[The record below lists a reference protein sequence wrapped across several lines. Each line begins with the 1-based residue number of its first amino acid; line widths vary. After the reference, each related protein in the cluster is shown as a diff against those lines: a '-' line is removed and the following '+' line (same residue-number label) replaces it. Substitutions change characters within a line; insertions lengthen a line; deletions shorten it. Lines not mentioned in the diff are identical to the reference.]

1 MLRAFALV
9 SALPI
14 FLLLAGCN
22 AGGGTNQGCQDT
34 IMEEKINEIET
45 IKNTANAKDEVV
57 SLGDTV
63 QLLNRRDRDGKCVT
77 NPASWVSDRNS
88 DCANDIFI
96 TLRHKGLACQNHGD
110 WVDLVRPAQ
119 PPALPEENIIVRI
132 TVKNRRWNGASRE
145 ARREGKEA
153 VARIAL
159 QKKVTRENDDG
170 TTEER
175 CEPAEWHI
183 EIKSGY
189 IFENVVDFV
198 AKTMEVVHP
207 SYNQCT
213 PSACR
218 DAEAINDLARVPA
231 EWTGTCVAS
240 PPPSF
245 PPPQT
250 QFRFPLHPRLL
261 CRATERGAELL
272 YPAESSACGMETV
285 ALALDFVPGLLER
298 EDAVQ
303 NALEDDMLVSR
314 FPLNRIS
321 SILGFTSIFT
331 PDIGVDPCPLL
342 DWHAELRGPA
352 SLEPV
357 VRLVTERMEATYG
370 PCAF

>member
-1 MLRAFALV
+1 
-9 SALPI
+9 
-14 FLLLAGCN
+14 
-22 AGGGTNQGCQDT
+22 
-34 IMEEKINEIET
+34 MEEKIDEIEG
-45 IKNTANAKDEVV
+45 IKDTENAKDEVV

-63 QLLNRRDRDGKCVT
+63 QLLNRRGTDGKCVT
-77 NPASWVSDRNS
+77 DPASWVLDPNS
-88 DCANDIFI
+88 DCANDVFV
-96 TLRHKGLACQNHGD
+96 TLRHKGLECRRHGD
-110 WVDLVRPAQ
+110 GVDLVRPAQ

-145 ARREGKEA
+145 ARREGKAA

-159 QKKVTRENDDG
+159 QEKVTRENDDG

-183 EIKSGY
+183 EIWSGY

-198 AKTMEVVHP
+198 AKTMEIVHP

-218 DAEAINDLARVPA
+218 DAEAINDLAHVPA

-272 YPAESSACGMETV
+272 YPAESSACGMDTSI
-285 ALALDFVPGLLER
+285 LTLDFVSGLLER
-298 EDAVQ
+298 EDAVL
-303 NALEDDMLVSR
+303 NAPEDDMLVTR
-314 FPLNRIS
+314 GPLNRIS
-321 SILGFTSIFT
+321 SITGWTSIFT
-331 PDIGVDPCPLL
+331 PDIGDDPCPLL
-342 DWHAELRGPA
+342 DWHAELRGHA

-357 VRLVTERMEATYG
+357 VRLVTERLESTYG